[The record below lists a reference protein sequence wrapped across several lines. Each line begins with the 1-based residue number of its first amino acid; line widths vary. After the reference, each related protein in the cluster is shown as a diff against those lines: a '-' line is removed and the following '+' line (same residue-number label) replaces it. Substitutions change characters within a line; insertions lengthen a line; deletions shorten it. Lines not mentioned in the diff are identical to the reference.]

1 MAQKYLW
8 QDEQWPAMR
17 CDDAVLAPLLAEVNM
32 LRGRLAGTMMMCGLR
47 EKCDSMLTA
56 MTSEVSGSAEIEGE
70 LLNRNSVRSSI
81 ARQLGLDHAGLPV
94 PDHYTEGVVQVM
106 LDATH
111 NYRQELTP
119 QRLFGW
125 HAALFPTGY
134 SGMCHITVGAWR
146 TGSEAMQVVSG
157 AMGKEKV
164 HFEAPPSDAVEK
176 MMTHFLQW
184 VNNDSNCIDPIVR
197 AAVAHLWFVTIHP
210 FDDGNGRI
218 GRTITEWLLARADG
232 SAQRFYSLS
241 AEILSHRNDY
251 YHHLENAQKGSIDVT
266 EWVAWFLSVLR
277 QALLSALATT
287 GRISL
292 KTRFW
297 DAHRNTPLN
306 DRQRK
311 VLNRLLDGFDG
322 NLTSTKWYKI
332 NHCSQDTA
340 SRDINDLIA
349 KNILQK
355 APGSAGRNT
364 HYQLCLP
371 SE

>member
-1 MAQKYLW
+1 MAQMYLW
-8 QDEQWPAMR
+8 QDEQWPAMSF
-17 CDDAVLAPLLAEVNM
+17 DNAELAPLLAEVNA
-32 LRGRLAGTMMMCGLR
+32 LRGRLAGAMMMCGLR
-47 EKCDSMLTA
+47 EKCDSMLSA
-56 MTSEVSGSAEIEGE
+56 MTLEVSGSAEIEGE
-70 LLNRNSVRSSI
+70 RLNRDSVRSSI

-111 NYRQELTP
+111 NFRQELSP

-134 SGMCHITVGAWR
+134 SGMYRITVGAWR

-157 AMGKEKV
+157 AMGKERV
-164 HFEAPPSDAVEK
+164 HFEAPPSEAVED
-176 MMTHFLQW
+176 MMSDFLQW
-184 VNNDSNCIDPIVR
+184 VNDESNGIDPIVR

-232 SAQRFYSLS
+232 SPQRFYSLS
-241 AEILSHRNDY
+241 AEILNHRNDY
-251 YHHLENAQKGSIDVT
+251 HRHLEKAQKGSPRVT
-266 EWVAWFLSVLR
+266 EWVLWFLSALR
-277 QALLSALATT
+277 QALLSAIATT
-287 GRISL
+287 TRISL
-292 KTRFW
+292 KMRFW
-297 DAHRNTPLN
+297 DANRNTQLN

-311 VLNRLLDGFDG
+311 VINRLLDGFEG
-322 NLTSTKWYKI
+322 NLTSSKWYKI

-340 SRDINDLIA
+340 SRDINGLIA
-349 KNILQK
+349 KGILQR
-355 APGSAGRNT
+355 APGCAGRST

-371 SE
+371 SV